1 MKPEVHSMF
10 RRSVEVTQE
19 QDIDGAIYDVEAA
32 LTRLVNLVANT
43 PGGAADARIAGD
55 RLIEAHAKLGN
66 VIVFSGVRKEPL

>member
-32 LTRLVNLVANT
+32 LARLANLAANA
-43 PGGAADARIAGD
+43 PGAVHARIAAGE
-55 RLIEAHAKLGN
+55 RLIKAHAKLGD
-66 VIVFSGVRKEPL
+66 VIVFSGAREEPL